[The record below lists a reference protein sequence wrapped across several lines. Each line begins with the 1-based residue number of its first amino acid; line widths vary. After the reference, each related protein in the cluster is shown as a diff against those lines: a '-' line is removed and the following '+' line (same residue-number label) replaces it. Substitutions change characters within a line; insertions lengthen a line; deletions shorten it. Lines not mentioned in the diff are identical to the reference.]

1 MRLIRTLAMAVL
13 TIVVTTPVARG
24 AEPSPEKAYWAALAK
39 AAKAHEAAIDA
50 ARADYLAA
58 LKEQML
64 EETKK
69 GNLDGAVTI
78 RSKINRLETQG
89 RDARSLM
96 NRLAGTTWTVAGG
109 PSFQWAED
117 GTLYHAGRERP
128 CEPIDSRRLV
138 VVLASGQVNVLEFDE
153 KFTKFDQF
161 PAKVGDK
168 PVATATRAKK

>member
-1 MRLIRTLAMAVL
+1 MTMMRPLVVATLA
-13 TIVVTTPVARG
+13 IVWVSATARG
-24 AEPSPEKAYWAALAK
+24 EDPDAERAYWAALIK
-39 AAKAHEAAIDA
+39 AARAHDAAIDA

-69 GNLDGAVTI
+69 GNLDGAVAV

-89 RDARSLM
+89 RDTRSLM
-96 NRLAGTTWTVAGG
+96 KRLAGTTWTVPGG
-109 PSFQWAED
+109 PSFQWTED

-138 VVLASGQVNVLEFDE
+138 VVLASGQVSVLEFDE
-153 KFTKFDQF
+153 KLTKFDQF
-161 PAKVGDK
+161 AAKVGEK
-168 PVATATRAKK
+168 PVATATRAKR